1 MLFTCNACIVCYA
14 FVCEVVLLRYFYY
27 LCGDLI
33 TRVLDKPR
41 KKQDFM
47 KQKTVSVSFMLMG
60 ILFCVCLICA
70 NLLAIKQIEFGPV
83 NITGGILVFPISYII
98 NDCIAEVWGFR
109 KARLIIWTGFVMNF
123 MFVAFG
129 ALADW
134 IPGASYWTLDD
145 GFHAI
150 FGLAPRVAFASFM
163 AFLAGSFLNAY
174 VMSKMKIASN
184 GRHFSARAILS
195 TVAGEFADS
204 IIFFPIALGGMV
216 PVDNLLLMIVSQA
229 VLKTLYEI
237 IVLPLTIRVVNF
249 VKMYENE
256 DAYDTNIS
264 YSIFRVS
271 DIG

>member
-1 MLFTCNACIVCYA
+1 
-14 FVCEVVLLRYFYY
+14 
-27 LCGDLI
+27 
-33 TRVLDKPR
+33 
-41 KKQDFM
+41 M

-145 GFHAI
+145 G
-150 FGLAPRVAFASFM
+150 
-163 AFLAGSFLNAY
+163 
-174 VMSKMKIASN
+174 
-184 GRHFSARAILS
+184 RHFSARAILS